1 MEPHALSA
9 LQCKVASEPQGSS
22 LVLAEPHSSEPH
34 LRTKKPPIGHDGG
47 MPDLTAL
54 PSMPKACQRFL
65 APPPKPAQ
73 PEAAEAGQT
82 QAADSGQPQAA
93 QNYEL
98 KVEDT
103 EDCPD
108 EEMAADPGQHPAASS
123 GQPPAAESGQPQA
136 AEGLETVPENQ
147 ALADMVPVTNPP
159 QFWQDAKGRW
169 YNAKGKKK

>member
-1 MEPHALSA
+1 MGPVGPAESA

-34 LRTKKPPIGHDGG
+34 LRTKKPPIGHDRGT
-47 MPDLTAL
+47 PDLTAL
-54 PSMPKACQRFL
+54 PIMPKACQRFL

-108 EEMAADPGQHPAASS
+108 EEMAADPGQPPAASS
-123 GQPPAAESGQPQA
+123 GQPPAAESDQE
-136 AEGLETVPENQ
+136 AEDLETVPEHPD
-147 ALADMVPVTNPP
+147 LEDMEPVANPP